1 MTQLN
6 IVELAKQGDVG
17 AIASLMNRHLQPK
30 GIAAK
35 VAFKDAYLEV
45 ILESTE
51 VPNQQTLVAFV
62 CKGLTKLGAMSVQKV
77 KIYGQQNGKNFYA
90 WIKDFD
96 LGITEPD
103 TDLEDN
109 QQFSNNSQILTL
121 SINLSGNIARELKTE
136 DFENIAN
143 KIIND
148 ILYSCDDILIEKI
161 SISNENCVISKE
173 R

>member
-1 MTQLN
+1 M
-6 IVELAKQGDVG
+6 
-17 AIASLMNRHLQPK
+17 MNRHLQPK
-30 GIAAK
+30 GITAK

-62 CKGLTKLGAMSVQKV
+62 RKGLTKLGAVSVEKV
-77 KIYGQQNGKNFYA
+77 KVYGQQNGKNFYA

-96 LGITEPD
+96 LGIIEGN
-103 TDLEDN
+103 TDSEDN
-109 QQFSNNSQILTL
+109 QQSANNPQNLTV
-121 SINLSGNIARELKTE
+121 SINLSGDIARELKAQ
-136 DFENIAN
+136 DFESIAN

-148 ILYSCDDILIEKI
+148 IFYSCHHIFIDKI
-161 SISNENCVISKE
+161 SISNENCVISKT